1 MALYRVLKALSLQDR
16 RVEAGQLISLT
27 MSADKIDKLV
37 AVGAISPLASPPLAE
52 IPGWEGRAQLLP
64 AIATVEQFLETPD
77 DALAKVLQIAPGDVP
92 RLKRSLEEVLFLPTT
107 PPCGCW

>member
-16 RVEAGQLISLT
+16 RVEAGKLIALT
-27 MSADKIDKLV
+27 MNADKIDKLV
-37 AVGAISPLASPPLAE
+37 TVGAISPLASPPLAE

-64 AIATVEQFLETPD
+64 AITTVEQFLETPD
-77 DALAKVLQIAPGDVP
+77 TDLAKVLQIAPGDVP
-92 RLKRSLEEVLFLPTT
+92 RLKRSLEEVLFLPAT